1 MIDMTAMMRKATPAQ
16 NKLPVRNHTTMAT
29 IAAGRKR
36 KMTLII
42 SMSMSKPMTRRTNR
56 AIISNNGGKPGRGS
70 NCANMT

>member
-1 MIDMTAMMRKATPAQ
+1 MTDIIRKATPAQ
-16 NKLPVRNHTTMAT
+16 NKLPVRNQTTMAT

-56 AIISNNGGKPGRGS
+56 AIISNNGGKPGKGS
-70 NCANMT
+70 NCASIS